1 MNAIRHRYPFTLR
14 LHDVDGAGRIFFGHL
29 FRHFNDASEAFLAAA
44 GHPLSELLAGGE
56 ILLPVVHAEAD
67 FRRPL
72 RHGESLTIE
81 VEVAQVGERSFTLG
95 YRVVDDEEGLRAEG
109 QTVHVCVDAASGESR
124 RLPDWLR
131 EVLAP

>member
-44 GHPLSELLAGGE
+44 GHPLSELLAEGE

-67 FRRPL
+67 FCRPL

-95 YRVVDDEEGLRAEG
+95 YRVVDDREGLRAEG